1 MPDAQGL
8 KLVNLITTAI
18 ELVANLL
25 LNLVLLPSY
34 GALSRNRNFNLLH
47 AGCVCGTSAHSQ
59 GASSP

>member
-25 LNLVLLPSY
+25 LNLIQLP
-34 GALSRNRNFNLLH
+34 A
-47 AGCVCGTSAHSQ
+47 TEPWEPQSQ
-59 GASSP
+59 L